1 MSNPYH
7 AAPSRDPFERAL
19 RWFGGLPRA
28 GRWGVAAGLLM
39 GGFLLL
45 DSVIW
50 PLADTYNAR
59 ADRYQLLLNKAAE
72 RANELPGEVV
82 DAALAH
88 GAMSVPASEE
98 AGKEKLTSAIAEVFK
113 KRSINLGQDVRP
125 AQVLPQT
132 VLPKLVAE
140 KAPGG
145 RMGKSVAEIRFEG
158 TPEQVMGILVDLESS
173 ESVDAIGD
181 LRMNYNATTKRVNVQ
196 MSLEK
201 WGVIPAGTRG
211 GA

>member
-1 MSNPYH
+1 MSNPHH
-7 AAPSRDPFERAL
+7 AATSRDPFERAL

-28 GRWGVAAGLLM
+28 GRWGVTAGLLM

-45 DSVIW
+45 DTVVW

-72 RANELPGEVV
+72 RAKELPGEVV

-98 AGKEKLTSAIAEVFK
+98 AGKEKLTAAIAEVFK

>member
-1 MSNPYH
+1 
-7 AAPSRDPFERAL
+7 
-19 RWFGGLPRA
+19 
-28 GRWGVAAGLLM
+28 M

-59 ADRYQLLLNKAAE
+59 ADRYQLLLDKAAE

-98 AGKEKLTSAIAEVFK
+98 AGKEKLTAAIAEVFK